1 MSSLIRALSWPLISQ
16 SQGGGG
22 PGGPGGPGSP
32 IDGLDGLG
40 NGAGHCKKAGGIPPS
55 PTFQQLMA
63 ARRLL
68 CRRYYPEG
76 GWGWVVIVVGVLVH
90 TMTHGLQLSYGP
102 LMASVMRYFGKP
114 FTDTGKAPLLH
125 FHLTGVRRAGGG
137 AIYSPSVM
145 RLDRSSS
152 PKRGLK
158 CISHKHSPKVY
169 PINRFLMDGNR

>member
-22 PGGPGGPGSP
+22 GGAGGAGAGGPGSP
-32 IDGLDGLG
+32 MDGLDGLA
-40 NGAGHCKKAGGIPPS
+40 NGTGQCKKNGGIPPS

-76 GWGWVVIVVGVLVH
+76 GWGWVVIIVGILVH

-102 LMASVMRYFGKP
+102 LMTSVMDYFGKP
-114 FTDTGKAPLLH
+114 FTDTGA
-125 FHLTGVRRAGGG
+125 G
-137 AIYSPSVM
+137 AINWPEPLS
-145 RLDRSSS
+145 DQRSIDHRRST
-152 PKRGLK
+152 R
-158 CISHKHSPKVY
+158 
-169 PINRFLMDGNR
+169 NRFHRMTG

>member
-40 NGAGHCKKAGGIPPS
+40 NGAGHCKKNGGIPPS

-114 FTDTGKAPLLH
+114 FTDTAAQVASGFFKCPTFMGTVAPFTYH
-125 FHLTGVRRAGGG
+125 H
-137 AIYSPSVM
+137 
-145 RLDRSSS
+145 RLNRS
-152 PKRGLK
+152 
-158 CISHKHSPKVY
+158 IIVTKVS
-169 PINRFLMDGNR
+169 

>member
-22 PGGPGGPGSP
+22 GPGGPGGPGSP
-32 IDGLDGLG
+32 LDGLDGLG
-40 NGAGHCKKAGGIPPS
+40 NGAGHCKKNGGIPPS

-76 GWGWVVIVVGVLVH
+76 GWGWVVIVVGILVH

-102 LMASVMRYFGKP
+102 LMANVMRYFGKP
-114 FTDTGKAPLLH
+114 FTDTGVITPSPCITH
-125 FHLTGVRRAGGG
+125 TF
-137 AIYSPSVM
+137 AITRQQYLAAEIKPRKQSTP
-145 RLDRSSS
+145 
-152 PKRGLK
+152 
-158 CISHKHSPKVY
+158 
-169 PINRFLMDGNR
+169 

>member
-22 PGGPGGPGSP
+22 GGAGAGGGPGSP
-32 IDGLDGLG
+32 MDGLDGLA
-40 NGAGHCKKAGGIPPS
+40 NGAGHCKKNGGIPPS

-76 GWGWVVIVVGVLVH
+76 GWGWVVIVVGILVH

-102 LMASVMRYFGKP
+102 LMASVMGYFDKP
-114 FTDTGKAPLLH
+114 FTDTGKNAP
-125 FHLTGVRRAGGG
+125 AGDYTVQSFTVVALATAWPGIG
-137 AIYSPSVM
+137 RSIIVDQWVM
-145 RLDRSSS
+145 PR
-152 PKRGLK
+152 
-158 CISHKHSPKVY
+158 
-169 PINRFLMDGNR
+169 